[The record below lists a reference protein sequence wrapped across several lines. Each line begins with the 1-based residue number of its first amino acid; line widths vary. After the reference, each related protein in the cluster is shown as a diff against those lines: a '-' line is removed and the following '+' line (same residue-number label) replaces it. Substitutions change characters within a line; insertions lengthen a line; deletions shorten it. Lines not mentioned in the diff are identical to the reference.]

1 MSSNPTQRN
10 REIPAWLIIAA
21 LAGLALVALNWGE
34 RLTPTGTGISWNPMD
49 LIQAALDKN
58 LGWPTASWFI
68 LGGFAAVLIVAYVL
82 FTELWTGS
90 RDEAKKFTPQGAA
103 ITSMMGF
110 TSAWRKARQ
119 IYGAQVTK
127 KTAEAFIA
135 LAVYANASKKIPL
148 DIQLEDSMWVYAPAR
163 GGKTSS
169 IVIPMILNA
178 PGPVLATS
186 TKPDVVAWTAIA
198 REKQGQVFVCDWEN
212 ITGWPNTVNWTPI
225 YGCKD
230 EDEALERGKAW
241 ANAAPMEGTKNG
253 SWFSAK
259 AGTVLGRLLHAAAL
273 EDRTMDDLLMWIF
286 DSHNPEPITI
296 LEDHHKSRAFIQPLR
311 ERTESRAGETEDSIK
326 ATLISLAEPLVTERV
341 LSQFRFRKEE
351 AFDINTFLEGP
362 NTLHIVVDGE
372 NSPLGTLST
381 MFADQVYRAAR
392 RKSSQFASG
401 RLWPVFRMVLDEAP
415 NVAAFSNMGEL
426 ITDTGGRGIQV
437 IGISQSFI
445 QNEARWGKEEAKTI
459 ESNASLK
466 LIFPGINSED
476 LKTYANDMG
485 VRDTPRISHSSSKTG
500 GSMTQSTEEKAVVR
514 AEELKHLRFGQAT
527 AVYRNLPPHVVHTE
541 MVWHRKDHKD
551 LKDMKDQ
558 TLRRCGKIFHEPTQ
572 THDGNQSAETL
583 GGAR

>member
-1 MSSNPTQRN
+1 MASTQRDSN
-10 REIPAWLIIAA
+10 FSTFLIIAV
-21 LAGLALVALNWGE
+21 LAGIVLAALNWGE
-34 RLTPTGTGISWNPMD
+34 NITPTNSKVSWNPLD
-49 LIQAALDKN
+49 LLEAGLDGD
-58 LGWPTASWFI
+58 LSWPAASWFI
-68 LGGFAAVLIVAYVL
+68 LGGIVALLIVGYVVI
-82 FTELWTGS
+82 TELWISPGKNIT
-90 RDEAKKFTPQGAA
+90 KFNPQGAA

-110 TSAWRKARQ
+110 TAAWHKARQ
-119 IYGAQVTK
+119 IYGPSVTK

-135 LAVYANASKKIPL
+135 LAVYTNASKKAAL
-148 DIQLEDSMWVYAPAR
+148 YIQLEDSMWVYAPAR

-169 IVIPMILNA
+169 IVVPMVLNA

-186 TKPDVVAWTAIA
+186 TKPDVVAWTATA
-198 REKQGQVFVCDWEN
+198 RQAQGEVFVCDWED
-212 ITGWPNTVNWTPI
+212 ITGWPNTVKWTPI
-225 YGCKD
+225 YGCED

-259 AGTVLGRLLHAAAL
+259 AGSVLGRLLHAAAL
-273 EDRTMDDLLMWIF
+273 EDRTMDDLLLWIF

-326 ATLISLAEPLVTERV
+326 STLLSLAEPLVSEKV
-341 LSQFRFRKEE
+341 LSQFRFRRGE
-351 AFDINTFLEGP
+351 AFDINTFLEGQ

-372 NSPLGTLST
+372 KSPLGTLST

-415 NVAAFSNMGEL
+415 NVAAFSNMAEL

-445 QNEARWGKEEAKTI
+445 QNEARWGKEEAKAI

-476 LKTYANDMG
+476 LKTYASDMG
-485 VRDTPRISHSSSKTG
+485 VRDKARISHSSSKTG
-500 GSMTQSTEEKAVVR
+500 GSRTTSTEEKAIVR

-541 MVWHRKDHKD
+541 MVWQRKDHKD

-558 TLRRCGKIFHEPTQ
+558 TLRTCGKVFLDADQI
-572 THDGNQSAETL
+572 GAE
-583 GGAR
+583 AVDVERAE

>member
-1 MSSNPTQRN
+1 MGRRSPGKPRKRSSH
-10 REIPAWLIIAA
+10 WLS
-21 LAGLALVALNWGE
+21 
-34 RLTPTGTGISWNPMD
+34 TPTHPKKWPCISSS
-49 LIQAALDKN
+49 K
-58 LGWPTASWFI
+58 TAS
-68 LGGFAAVLIVAYVL
+68 
-82 FTELWTGS
+82 GS
-90 RDEAKKFTPQGAA
+90 MP
-103 ITSMMGF
+103 
-110 TSAWRKARQ
+110 
-119 IYGAQVTK
+119 
-127 KTAEAFIA
+127 
-135 LAVYANASKKIPL
+135 
-148 DIQLEDSMWVYAPAR
+148 PAR

-169 IVIPMILNA
+169 IVVPMVLGA

-186 TKPDVVAWTAIA
+186 TKPDVVAWTATA
-198 REKQGQVFVCDWEN
+198 RQAQGQVFVCDWEG
-212 ITGWPNTVNWTPI
+212 ITGWPNKVKWTPI
-225 YGCKD
+225 YGCED

-259 AGTVLGRLLHAAAL
+259 AGSVLGRLLHAAAL
-273 EDRTMDDLLMWIF
+273 EDRTMDDLLLWIF

-326 ATLISLAEPLVTERV
+326 STLLSLAEPLVTEKV
-341 LSQFRFRKEE
+341 LSQFRFRRDE
-351 AFDINTFLEGP
+351 AFDINTFLEGQ

-372 NSPLGTLST
+372 KSPLGTLST

-392 RKSSQFASG
+392 RKSSTFASG

-415 NVAAFSNMGEL
+415 NVAAFSNMAEL

-445 QNEARWGKEEAKTI
+445 QNEARWGKEEAKAI

-476 LKTYANDMG
+476 LKTYASDMG
-485 VRDTPRISHSSSKTG
+485 VRDKARISHSSSKTG
-500 GSMTQSTEEKAVVR
+500 GSRTTSTEEKAIVR

-541 MVWHRKDHKD
+541 MVWQRKDHQD

-558 TLRRCGKIFHEPTQ
+558 TLRTCGKVFLDADHVGGKAVDVER
-572 THDGNQSAETL
+572 AE
-583 GGAR
+583 

>member
-1 MSSNPTQRN
+1 MASTQRDSN
-10 REIPAWLIIAA
+10 FFTFLIIAV
-21 LAGLALVALNWGE
+21 LAGIVLAALNWGE
-34 RLTPTGTGISWNPMD
+34 NITPTGSKVSWNPLD
-49 LIQAALDKN
+49 LLEASLDGD
-58 LGWPTASWFI
+58 LAWPAASWFI
-68 LGGFAAVLIVAYVL
+68 LGGFAVLLIVGYVLI
-82 FTELWTGS
+82 TELWINPRKNTTT
-90 RDEAKKFTPQGAA
+90 FNPQGAA

-110 TSAWRKARQ
+110 TAAWHKARQ
-119 IYGAQVTK
+119 IYGPSVTK

-135 LAVYANASKKIPL
+135 LAVYTNASKKAAL
-148 DIQLEDSMWVYAPAR
+148 YIQLEDSMWVYAPAR

-169 IVIPMILNA
+169 IVVPMVLNA

-186 TKPDVVAWTAIA
+186 TKPDVVAWTATA
-198 REKQGQVFVCDWEN
+198 REKQGQVFVCDWED
-212 ITGWPNTVNWTPI
+212 ITGWPNTVKWTPI
-225 YGCKD
+225 YGCED

-259 AGTVLGRLLHAAAL
+259 AGSVLGRLLHAAAL
-273 EDRTMDDLLMWIF
+273 EDRTMDDLLLWIF

-326 ATLISLAEPLVTERV
+326 STLLSLAEPLVTEKV
-341 LSQFRFRKEE
+341 LSQFRFRRGE
-351 AFDINTFLEGP
+351 AFDINTFFEGP

-372 NSPLGTLST
+372 KSPLGTLST

-392 RKSSQFASG
+392 RKSSTFASG

-415 NVAAFSNMGEL
+415 NVAAFSNMAEL

-445 QNEARWGKEEAKTI
+445 QNEARWGKEEAKAI

-476 LKTYANDMG
+476 LKTYASDMG
-485 VRDTPRISHSSSKTG
+485 VRDKARISHSSSKTG
-500 GSMTQSTEEKAVVR
+500 GSTTTSSEEKAIVR

-541 MVWHRKDHKD
+541 MVWQRKDHQH

-558 TLRRCGKIFHEPTQ
+558 TLRRCGKVFLDADQI
-572 THDGNQSAETL
+572 GAEEVNVER
-583 GGAR
+583 AE

>member
-1 MSSNPTQRN
+1 M
-10 REIPAWLIIAA
+10 
-21 LAGLALVALNWGE
+21 
-34 RLTPTGTGISWNPMD
+34 
-49 LIQAALDKN
+49 
-58 LGWPTASWFI
+58 
-68 LGGFAAVLIVAYVL
+68 
-82 FTELWTGS
+82 
-90 RDEAKKFTPQGAA
+90 
-103 ITSMMGF
+103 
-110 TSAWRKARQ
+110 
-119 IYGAQVTK
+119 
-127 KTAEAFIA
+127 
-135 LAVYANASKKIPL
+135 
-148 DIQLEDSMWVYAPAR
+148 
-163 GGKTSS
+163 
-169 IVIPMILNA
+169 
-178 PGPVLATS
+178 
-186 TKPDVVAWTAIA
+186 A

-225 YGCKD
+225 YGCED

-326 ATLISLAEPLVTERV
+326 AILISLAEPVVTELV

-351 AFDINTFLEGP
+351 SFDINTFLEGP
-362 NTLHIVVDGE
+362 NTLHLVVDGE

-437 IGISQSFI
+437 IGIS
-445 QNEARWGKEEAKTI
+445 
-459 ESNASLK
+459 
-466 LIFPGINSED
+466 
-476 LKTYANDMG
+476 
-485 VRDTPRISHSSSKTG
+485 HSSSKTG

-541 MVWHRKDHKD
+541 MVWQRKDHKD

-558 TLRRCGKIFHEPTQ
+558 TLRKCGKIFHEPTQ
-572 THDGNQSAETL
+572 TQTGNTSADAF

>member
-1 MSSNPTQRN
+1 MASTQR
-10 REIPAWLIIAA
+10 ESSFTTFLIIAV
-21 LAGLALVALNWGE
+21 LAGIVLDALNWGE
-34 RLTPTGTGISWNPMD
+34 KITPTNSKVSWNPLD
-49 LIQAALDKN
+49 LLEAGLDGD
-58 LGWPTASWFI
+58 LAWPAASWFI
-68 LGGFAAVLIVAYVL
+68 LGGFVFVLIAGYVL
-82 FTELWTGS
+82 ITELWISPRKDT
-90 RDEAKKFTPQGAA
+90 AKFNPQGAA

-110 TSAWRKARQ
+110 TAAWHKARQ
-119 IYGAQVTK
+119 IYGPSVTRK
-127 KTAEAFIA
+127 NAEAFIA
-135 LAVYANASKKIPL
+135 LAVYTNASKKVPL
-148 DIQLEDSMWVYAPAR
+148 YIQLEDSLWVYAPAP

-169 IVIPMILNA
+169 IVVPMVLGA

-186 TKPDVVAWTAIA
+186 TKPDVVAWTATA
-198 REKQGQVFVCDWEN
+198 RQAQGEVFVCDWED
-212 ITGWPNTVNWTPI
+212 ITGWPNKVKWTPI
-225 YGCKD
+225 YGCED

-241 ANAAPMEGTKNG
+241 ANAAPLEGTKNG

-259 AGTVLGRLLHAAAL
+259 AGSVLGRLLHAAAL
-273 EDRTMDDLLMWIF
+273 EDRTMDDLLLWIF

-296 LEDHHKSRAFIQPLR
+296 LEDHRKSRAFIQPLR

-326 ATLISLAEPLVTERV
+326 STLLSLAEPLVTEKV
-341 LSQFRFRKEE
+341 LRQFRFRRGE
-351 AFDINTFLEGP
+351 AFDINTFLEGQ

-372 NSPLGTLST
+372 KSPLGTLST

-392 RKSSQFASG
+392 RKSSTFASG

-415 NVAAFSNMGEL
+415 NVAAFSNMAEL

-445 QNEARWGKEEAKTI
+445 QNEARWGKEEAKAI

-476 LKTYANDMG
+476 LKTYASDMG
-485 VRDTPRISHSSSKTG
+485 VRDKARISHSSSKTG
-500 GSMTQSTEEKAVVR
+500 GSRTTSTEEKAIVR

-541 MVWHRKDHKD
+541 MVWQRKDHKD

-558 TLRRCGKIFHEPTQ
+558 TLHTCGKVFLDADHVGVEAV
-572 THDGNQSAETL
+572 DVERAE
-583 GGAR
+583 

>member
-1 MSSNPTQRN
+1 MASTQR
-10 REIPAWLIIAA
+10 ESSFTTFLIIAV
-21 LAGLALVALNWGE
+21 LAGIVLAALNWGE
-34 RLTPTGTGISWNPMD
+34 VITPTGSKVSWNPLD
-49 LIQAALDKN
+49 LLEALVDGD
-58 LGWPTASWFI
+58 LVWPTASWFI
-68 LGGFAAVLIVAYVL
+68 LGGIAVLLIVGYVL
-82 FTELWTGS
+82 ITELWIS
-90 RDEAKKFTPQGAA
+90 PRNDSAKFNPQGAA

-110 TSAWRKARQ
+110 TAAWHKARQ
-119 IYGAQVTK
+119 IYGPSVTK

-135 LAVYANASKKIPL
+135 LAVYTNASKKVPL
-148 DIQLEDSMWVYAPAR
+148 YIQLEDSLWVYAPAR

-169 IVIPMILNA
+169 IVVPMVLGA

-186 TKPDVVAWTAIA
+186 TKPDVVAWTATA
-198 REKQGQVFVCDWEN
+198 RQAQGEVHVCDWED
-212 ITGWPNTVNWTPI
+212 ITGWPNKVKWTPI
-225 YGCKD
+225 YGCED

-259 AGTVLGRLLHAAAL
+259 AGSVLGRLLHAAAL
-273 EDRTMDDLLMWIF
+273 EDRTMDDLLLWIF

-326 ATLISLAEPLVTERV
+326 STLLSLAEPLVTEKV
-341 LSQFRFRKEE
+341 LSQFRFRRDE
-351 AFDINTFLEGP
+351 AFDINEFLEGP

-372 NSPLGTLST
+372 KSPLGTLST

-392 RKSSQFASG
+392 RKSSTFASG

-415 NVAAFSNMGEL
+415 NVAAFSNMAEL

-445 QNEARWGKEEAKTI
+445 QNEARWGKEEAKAI

-476 LKTYANDMG
+476 LKTYASDMG
-485 VRDTPRISHSSSKTG
+485 VRDKARISHSSSKTG
-500 GSMTQSTEEKAVVR
+500 GSRTTSTEEKAIVR

-541 MVWHRKDHKD
+541 MVWQRKDHQD

-558 TLRRCGKIFHEPTQ
+558 TLRTCGKVFLDADQI
-572 THDGNQSAETL
+572 GAEEVDVER
-583 GGAR
+583 AE

>member
-1 MSSNPTQRN
+1 MASPQRESSFTTF
-10 REIPAWLIIAA
+10 LIIAV
-21 LAGLALVALNWGE
+21 LAGIVLAALNWGE
-34 RLTPTGTGISWNPMD
+34 KITPTNSKVSWNPLD
-49 LIQAALDKN
+49 LLEAGLDGD
-58 LGWPTASWFI
+58 LAWPAASWFI
-68 LGGFAAVLIVAYVL
+68 LGAFAVLLIAGYVL
-82 FTELWTGS
+82 ITELWISPRKNTTT
-90 RDEAKKFTPQGAA
+90 FNPQGAA

-110 TSAWRKARQ
+110 TAAWHKARQ
-119 IYGAQVTK
+119 IYGPSVTK
-127 KTAEAFIA
+127 KTSEAFIA
-135 LAVYANASKKIPL
+135 LAVYTNASKKVPL
-148 DIQLEDSMWVYAPAR
+148 YIQLEDSLWVYAPAR

-169 IVIPMILNA
+169 IVVPMVLGA

-186 TKPDVVAWTAIA
+186 TKPDVVAWTATA

-212 ITGWPNTVNWTPI
+212 ITGWPNTVKWTPI
-225 YGCKD
+225 YGCED

-259 AGTVLGRLLHAAAL
+259 AGSVLGRLLHAAAL
-273 EDRTMDDLLMWIF
+273 EDRTMDDLLLWIF

-326 ATLISLAEPLVTERV
+326 STLLSLAEPLVSEKV
-341 LSQFRFRKEE
+341 LSQFRFRRGE
-351 AFDINTFLEGP
+351 AFDINTFLEGQ

-372 NSPLGTLST
+372 KSPLGTLST

-415 NVAAFSNMGEL
+415 NVAAFSNMAEL

-445 QNEARWGKEEAKTI
+445 QNEARWGKEEAKAI

-476 LKTYANDMG
+476 LKTYASDMG
-485 VRDTPRISHSSSKTG
+485 VRDKTRISHSSSKTG
-500 GSMTQSTEEKAVVR
+500 GSRTTSTEEKAIVR
-514 AEELKHLRFGQAT
+514 AEELKHLKFGQAT

-541 MVWHRKDHKD
+541 MVWQRKDHKD

-558 TLRRCGKIFHEPTQ
+558 TLRTCGKIFLDADQ
-572 THDGNQSAETL
+572 IGAE
-583 GGAR
+583 AVDVERAE

>member
-1 MSSNPTQRN
+1 MASTQR
-10 REIPAWLIIAA
+10 ESSFTTFLIIAV
-21 LAGLALVALNWGE
+21 LAGIVLDALNWGE
-34 RLTPTGTGISWNPMD
+34 KITPTNSKVSWNPLD
-49 LIQAALDKN
+49 LLEAGLDGD
-58 LGWPTASWFI
+58 LAWPAASWFI
-68 LGGFAAVLIVAYVL
+68 LGGFVFVLIAGYVL
-82 FTELWTGS
+82 ITELWISPRKDT
-90 RDEAKKFTPQGAA
+90 AKFNPQGAA

-110 TSAWRKARQ
+110 TAAWHKARQ
-119 IYGAQVTK
+119 IYGPSVTRK
-127 KTAEAFIA
+127 NAEAFIA
-135 LAVYANASKKIPL
+135 LAVYTNASKKVPL
-148 DIQLEDSMWVYAPAR
+148 YIQLEDSLWVYAPAR

-169 IVIPMILNA
+169 IVVPMVLGA

-186 TKPDVVAWTAIA
+186 TKPDVVAWTATA
-198 REKQGQVFVCDWEN
+198 RQAQGEVFVCDWED
-212 ITGWPNTVNWTPI
+212 ITGWPNKVKWTPI
-225 YGCKD
+225 YGCED

-241 ANAAPMEGTKNG
+241 ANAAPLEGTKNG

-259 AGTVLGRLLHAAAL
+259 AGSVLGRLLHAAAL
-273 EDRTMDDLLMWIF
+273 EDRTMDDLLLWIF

-296 LEDHHKSRAFIQPLR
+296 LEDHRKSRAFIQPLR

-326 ATLISLAEPLVTERV
+326 STLLSLAEPLVTEKV
-341 LSQFRFRKEE
+341 LRQFRFRRGE
-351 AFDINTFLEGP
+351 AFDINTFLEGQ

-372 NSPLGTLST
+372 KSPLGTLST

-392 RKSSQFASG
+392 RKSSTFASG

-415 NVAAFSNMGEL
+415 NVAAFSNMAEL

-445 QNEARWGKEEAKTI
+445 QNEARWGKEEAKAI

-476 LKTYANDMG
+476 LKTYASDMG
-485 VRDTPRISHSSSKTG
+485 VRDKARISHSSSKTG
-500 GSMTQSTEEKAVVR
+500 GSRTTSTEEKAIVR

-541 MVWHRKDHKD
+541 MVWQRKDHKD

-558 TLRRCGKIFHEPTQ
+558 TLHTCGKVFLDADHVGVEAV
-572 THDGNQSAETL
+572 DVERAE
-583 GGAR
+583 

>member
-1 MSSNPTQRN
+1 MASTQR
-10 REIPAWLIIAA
+10 ESSFTTFLIIAV
-21 LAGLALVALNWGE
+21 LAGIVLDALNWGE
-34 RLTPTGTGISWNPMD
+34 KITPTNSKVSWNPLD
-49 LIQAALDKN
+49 LLEAGLDGD
-58 LGWPTASWFI
+58 LAWPSASWFI
-68 LGGFAAVLIVAYVL
+68 LGGFVFVLIAGYVL
-82 FTELWTGS
+82 ITELWISPRKDT
-90 RDEAKKFTPQGAA
+90 AKFNPQGAA

-110 TSAWRKARQ
+110 TAAWHKARQ
-119 IYGAQVTK
+119 IYGPSVTRK
-127 KTAEAFIA
+127 NAEAFIA
-135 LAVYANASKKIPL
+135 LAVYTNVSKKVPL
-148 DIQLEDSMWVYAPAR
+148 YIQLEDSLWVYAPAR

-169 IVIPMILNA
+169 IVVPMVLGA

-186 TKPDVVAWTAIA
+186 TKPDVVAWTATA
-198 REKQGQVFVCDWEN
+198 REKQGQVFVCDWED
-212 ITGWPNTVNWTPI
+212 ITGWPQKVKWTPI
-225 YGCKD
+225 YGCED

-259 AGTVLGRLLHAAAL
+259 AGSVLGRLLHAAAL
-273 EDRTMDDLLMWIF
+273 EDRTMDDLLLWIF

-326 ATLISLAEPLVTERV
+326 STLLSLAEPLVTEKV
-341 LSQFRFRKEE
+341 LSQFRFRRGE

-372 NSPLGTLST
+372 KSPLGTLST

-392 RKSSQFASG
+392 RKSSTFASG

-415 NVAAFSNMGEL
+415 NVAAFSNMAEL

-445 QNEARWGKEEAKTI
+445 QNEARWGKEEAKAI

-476 LKTYANDMG
+476 LKTYASDMG
-485 VRDTPRISHSSSKTG
+485 VRDKARISHSSSKTG
-500 GSMTQSTEEKAVVR
+500 GSRTTSTEEKAVVR

-541 MVWHRKDHKD
+541 MVWQRKDHKH

-558 TLRRCGKIFHEPTQ
+558 TLRTCGKVFLDADHV
-572 THDGNQSAETL
+572 GAEVVDVER
-583 GGAR
+583 AE

>member
-1 MSSNPTQRN
+1 MSSRQRDSN
-10 REIPAWLIIAA
+10 FTTFLIIAV
-21 LAGLALVALNWGE
+21 LAGIVLAALNWGE
-34 RLTPTGTGISWNPMD
+34 AITPTGSKVSWNPLD
-49 LIQAALDKN
+49 LLEAGLDGD
-58 LGWPTASWFI
+58 LSWPTSSWFI
-68 LGGFAAVLIVAYVL
+68 LGGIAVLLILGYVL
-82 FTELWTGS
+82 ITELWVNPRKNTT
-90 RDEAKKFTPQGAA
+90 KFNPQGAA

-110 TSAWRKARQ
+110 TAAWHKARQ

-127 KTAEAFIA
+127 KTAETFIA
-135 LAVYANASKKIPL
+135 LAVYTNASKKVAL
-148 DIQLEDSMWVYAPAR
+148 YIQLEDSMWVYAPAR

-169 IVIPMILNA
+169 IVVPMVLSA

-186 TKPDVVAWTAIA
+186 TKPDVVAWTATA
-198 REKQGQVFVCDWEN
+198 REAQGQVFVCDWEG
-212 ITGWPNTVNWTPI
+212 ITGWPHKVKWTPI
-225 YGCKD
+225 YGCED

-259 AGTVLGRLLHAAAL
+259 AGSVLGRLLHAAAL
-273 EDRTMDDLLMWIF
+273 EDRTMDDLLLWIF

-326 ATLISLAEPLVTERV
+326 STLLSLAEPLVTEKV
-341 LSQFRFRKEE
+341 LSQFRFRREE

-372 NSPLGTLST
+372 KSPLGTLST

-445 QNEARWGKEEAKTI
+445 QNEARWGKEEAKAI

-476 LKTYANDMG
+476 LKTYASDMG
-485 VRDTPRISHSSSKTG
+485 VRDKARISRSSSRTG
-500 GSMTQSTEEKAVVR
+500 GSTTTSSEEKAIVR

-541 MVWHRKDHKD
+541 MVWQRKDHQD

-558 TLRRCGKIFHEPTQ
+558 TLRRCGKVFLDADQIGEKVV
-572 THDGNQSAETL
+572 DVERAE
-583 GGAR
+583 

>member
-1 MSSNPTQRN
+1 MASRQRESSFTTF
-10 REIPAWLIIAA
+10 LIIAV
-21 LAGLALVALNWGE
+21 LAGIVLAALNWGE
-34 RLTPTGTGISWNPMD
+34 KITPTGSRVSWNPLD
-49 LIQAALDKN
+49 LLEALVDGD
-58 LGWPTASWFI
+58 LSWPAASWFI
-68 LGGFAAVLIVAYVL
+68 LGGIIVLLIVGYVLI
-82 FTELWTGS
+82 TELWIGPRKNTT
-90 RDEAKKFTPQGAA
+90 KFNPQGAA

-110 TSAWRKARQ
+110 TAAWHKARQ
-119 IYGAQVTK
+119 IYGPSVTR

-135 LAVYANASKKIPL
+135 LAVYTNASKKVPL
-148 DIQLEDSMWVYAPAR
+148 YIQLEDSLWVYAPAR

-169 IVIPMILNA
+169 IVVPMVLGA

-186 TKPDVVAWTAIA
+186 TKPDVVAWTATA
-198 REKQGQVFVCDWEN
+198 RQAQGDVYVCDWED
-212 ITGWPNTVNWTPI
+212 ITGWPNKVKWTPI
-225 YGCKD
+225 YGCED

-259 AGTVLGRLLHAAAL
+259 AGSVLGRLLHAAAL
-273 EDRTMDDLLMWIF
+273 EDRTMDDLLLWIF
-286 DSHNPEPITI
+286 DSHNPDPITI

-326 ATLISLAEPLVTERV
+326 STLLSLAEPLVTEKV
-341 LSQFRFRKEE
+341 LSQFRFRREE
-351 AFDINTFLEGP
+351 AFDINDFLEDQ

-372 NSPLGTLST
+372 KSPLGTLST

-392 RKSSQFASG
+392 RKSSDFASG

-415 NVAAFSNMGEL
+415 NVAAFSNMAEL

-445 QNEARWGKEEAKTI
+445 QNEARWGKEEAKAI

-476 LKTYANDMG
+476 LKTYASDMG
-485 VRDTPRISHSSSKTG
+485 VRDKARISHSSSKTG
-500 GSMTQSTEEKAVVR
+500 GSRTTSTEEKAIVR

-541 MVWHRKDHKD
+541 MVWQRKDHKD

-558 TLRRCGKIFHEPTQ
+558 TLRTCGKVFLDADHVGGKAVDVER
-572 THDGNQSAETL
+572 AE
-583 GGAR
+583 

>member
-1 MSSNPTQRN
+1 MASPQRESSFTTF
-10 REIPAWLIIAA
+10 LIIAV
-21 LAGLALVALNWGE
+21 LAGIVLASLNWGE
-34 RLTPTGTGISWNPMD
+34 NITPTGSRVSWNPLD
-49 LIQAALDKN
+49 LLEAGLDGD
-58 LGWPTASWFI
+58 LAWPVASWFI
-68 LGGFAAVLIVAYVL
+68 LGGITVVLIAGYVL
-82 FTELWTGS
+82 ITELWISPRKNTS
-90 RDEAKKFTPQGAA
+90 KFNPQGAS

-110 TSAWRKARQ
+110 TAAWHKARQ
-119 IYGAQVTK
+119 IYGPSVTK

-135 LAVYANASKKIPL
+135 LAVYTNASKKVPL
-148 DIQLEDSMWVYAPAR
+148 YIQLEDSLWVYAPAR

-169 IVIPMILNA
+169 IVVPMVLSA

-186 TKPDVVAWTAIA
+186 TKPDVVAWTATA
-198 REKQGQVFVCDWEN
+198 RQAQGEVFVCDWED
-212 ITGWPNTVNWTPI
+212 ITGWPHRVKWTPI
-225 YGCKD
+225 YGCED

-259 AGTVLGRLLHAAAL
+259 AGSVLGRLLHAAAL
-273 EDRTMDDLLMWIF
+273 EDRTMDDLLLWIF

-296 LEDHHKSRAFIQPLR
+296 LEDHRKSRAFIQPLR

-326 ATLISLAEPLVTERV
+326 STLLSLAEPLVTEKV
-341 LSQFRFRKEE
+341 LSQFRFRRGE
-351 AFDINTFLEGP
+351 AFDINEFLEGQ

-372 NSPLGTLST
+372 KSPLGTLST

-392 RKSSQFASG
+392 RKSSAFASG
-401 RLWPVFRMVLDEAP
+401 RLWPVFRVVLDEAP
-415 NVAAFSNMGEL
+415 NVAAFSNMAEL

-445 QNEARWGKEEAKTI
+445 QNEARWGKEEAKAI

-476 LKTYANDMG
+476 LKTYASDMG
-485 VRDTPRISHSSSKTG
+485 VRDKARISHSSSKTG
-500 GSMTQSTEEKAVVR
+500 GSRTTSTEEKAIVR

-541 MVWHRKDHKD
+541 MVWQRKDHKH

-558 TLRRCGKIFHEPTQ
+558 TLRTCGKVFLDADYVGGKAVDVER
-572 THDGNQSAETL
+572 AE
-583 GGAR
+583 

>member
-1 MSSNPTQRN
+1 MASPQRESSFSTF
-10 REIPAWLIIAA
+10 LIIAV
-21 LAGLALVALNWGE
+21 LAGIVLAALNWGE
-34 RLTPTGTGISWNPMD
+34 NITPTGSRMAWNPLD
-49 LIQAALDKN
+49 LLEAIVDGDLA
-58 LGWPTASWFI
+58 WPTASWFI
-68 LGGFAAVLIVAYVL
+68 LGGIIVLLIAGYVLI
-82 FTELWTGS
+82 TELWVTP
-90 RDEAKKFTPQGAA
+90 RKNTATFNPQGAA

-110 TSAWRKARQ
+110 TAAWHKARQ
-119 IYGAQVTK
+119 IYGPTVTR

-135 LAVYANASKKIPL
+135 LAVYTNASKKVPL
-148 DIQLEDSMWVYAPAR
+148 YIQLEDSLWVYAPAR

-169 IVIPMILNA
+169 IVVPMVLGA

-186 TKPDVVAWTAIA
+186 TKPDVVAWTATA
-198 REKQGQVFVCDWEN
+198 REKQGEVFVCDWED
-212 ITGWPNTVNWTPI
+212 ITGWPQKVKWTPI
-225 YGCKD
+225 YGCED

-259 AGTVLGRLLHAAAL
+259 AGSVLGRLLHAAAL
-273 EDRTMDDLLMWIF
+273 EDRTMDDLLLWIF

-326 ATLISLAEPLVTERV
+326 STLLSLAEPLVTEKV
-341 LSQFRFRKEE
+341 LSQFRFRRGE
-351 AFDINTFLEGP
+351 AFDINEFLEGP

-372 NSPLGTLST
+372 KSPLGTLST

-392 RKSSQFASG
+392 RKSSTFASG

-415 NVAAFSNMGEL
+415 NVAAFSNMAEL

-445 QNEARWGKEEAKTI
+445 QNEARWGKEEAKAI

-476 LKTYANDMG
+476 LKTYASDMG
-485 VRDTPRISHSSSKTG
+485 VRDKARISHSSSKTG
-500 GSMTQSTEEKAVVR
+500 GSRTTSTEEKAIAR

-541 MVWHRKDHKD
+541 MVWQRKDHKD

-558 TLRRCGKIFHEPTQ
+558 TLRTCGKVFLDADHV
-572 THDGNQSAETL
+572 GAEE
-583 GGAR
+583 ADVERAE

>member
-1 MSSNPTQRN
+1 MASPQRESSFTTF
-10 REIPAWLIIAA
+10 LIIAV
-21 LAGLALVALNWGE
+21 LAGIVLAALNWGE
-34 RLTPTGTGISWNPMD
+34 KITPTNSKVSWNPLD
-49 LIQAALDKN
+49 LLEAGLDGD
-58 LGWPTASWFI
+58 LAWPAASWII
-68 LGGFAAVLIVAYVL
+68 LGGFAVLLIAGYVLI
-82 FTELWTGS
+82 TELWISPRKNTTT
-90 RDEAKKFTPQGAA
+90 FNPQGAA

-110 TSAWRKARQ
+110 TAAWHKARQ
-119 IYGAQVTK
+119 IYGPSVTK

-135 LAVYANASKKIPL
+135 LAVYTNASKKVPL
-148 DIQLEDSMWVYAPAR
+148 YIQLEDSLWVYAPAR

-169 IVIPMILNA
+169 IVVPMVLNA

-186 TKPDVVAWTAIA
+186 TKPDVVAWTATA
-198 REKQGQVFVCDWEN
+198 RQAQGEVFVCDWED
-212 ITGWPNTVNWTPI
+212 ITGWPNKVKWTPI
-225 YGCKD
+225 YGCED

-259 AGTVLGRLLHAAAL
+259 AGSVLGRLLHAAAL
-273 EDRTMDDLLMWIF
+273 EDRTMDDLLLWIF

-326 ATLISLAEPLVTERV
+326 STLLSLAEPLVSEKV
-341 LSQFRFRKEE
+341 LSQFRFRRGE

-372 NSPLGTLST
+372 KSPLGTLST
-381 MFADQVYRAAR
+381 MFADQVYRTAR
-392 RKSSQFASG
+392 RKSSTFASG

-415 NVAAFSNMGEL
+415 NVAAFSNMAEL

-445 QNEARWGKEEAKTI
+445 QNEARWGKEEAKAI

-476 LKTYANDMG
+476 LKTYASDMG
-485 VRDTPRISHSSSKTG
+485 VRDKARISHSSSKTG
-500 GSMTQSTEEKAVVR
+500 GSRTTSTEEKAVVR

-541 MVWHRKDHKD
+541 MVWQRKDHKH

-558 TLRRCGKIFHEPTQ
+558 TLRTCGKVFLDADQIGTKEV
-572 THDGNQSAETL
+572 D
-583 GGAR
+583 R